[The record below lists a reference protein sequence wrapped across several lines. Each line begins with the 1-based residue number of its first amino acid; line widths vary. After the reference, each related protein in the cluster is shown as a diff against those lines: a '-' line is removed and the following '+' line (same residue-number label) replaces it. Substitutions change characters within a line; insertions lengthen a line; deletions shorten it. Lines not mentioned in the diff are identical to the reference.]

1 MSEIARTTVDG
12 LVATRLQLFSPF
24 TRKELE
30 QVQMER
36 LRQTVAHVLC
46 NSPLYTKRLS
56 GLKIESLRGRIDL
69 EEIPF
74 LTSEDIV
81 ESGYL
86 LHCVSQSEVVR
97 IITMHTSG
105 STGRPKRFSF
115 TAADL
120 DATLDFFYHG
130 MRTLVD
136 RSDRVLVLLPFE
148 AEASVGDLLIR
159 ALMENG
165 IYAAGLWP
173 PPASTHL
180 AERICHNQISSVVGL
195 PQQLL
200 ALSEDIEYGQLKTM
214 LLCSDYAPQA
224 LRWRIEQNAGCITY
238 LHYGATESGLGGA
251 VECAAHRGLH
261 IRESELLIEI
271 VDPVTGKQLPDGV
284 AGEVVLTTLGRQA
297 MPLIRYRTGDIA
309 CLDCRPCQCGGVTAR
324 LSAIYGR
331 LQGCTLADG
340 STLSSQTIDDI
351 LFTVPGLLDYR
362 LTLVNK
368 GTDRIGVEYIAASGA
383 IDVGTQ
389 MKRLLQEIPEIL
401 RAMGTGSLLMDAFQ
415 QVDSFAPTHTVKRT
429 ILDLRLKGEV

>member
-1 MSEIARTTVDG
+1 MSDVARTTVDG
-12 LVATRLQLFSPF
+12 LVAGRLQLSLPFS
-24 TRKELE
+24 RKELE

-36 LRQTVAHVLC
+36 LRQTVSHVMR
-46 NSPLYTKRLS
+46 NSPLYIKRLS
-56 GLKIESLRGRIDL
+56 GLKIESLLCRNDL
-69 EEIPF
+69 EKIPF

-81 ESGYL
+81 ESGHL

-120 DATLDFFYHG
+120 EATLDFFHHG

-159 ALMENG
+159 ALTENG

-173 PPASTHL
+173 PPAPAHL
-180 AERICHNQISSVVGL
+180 VERISSNQISSVVGL

-200 ALSEDIEYGQLKTM
+200 ALSEHIEYGQLKTM
-214 LLCSDYAPQA
+214 LLCSDYAPLA
-224 LRWRIEQNAGCITY
+224 LRRRIEQNAGCATY

-251 VECAAHRGLH
+251 VECAVHKGLH

-271 VDPVTGKQLPDGV
+271 VDPTTGKQLPDGV

-309 CLDCRPCQCGGVTAR
+309 CLDRRPCKCGGVTAR
-324 LSAIYGR
+324 LTDIYGR
-331 LQGCTLADG
+331 LKSCVLAGG
-340 STLSSQTIDDI
+340 SPLYIQAIDDI

-368 GTDRIGVEYIAASGA
+368 GTDRIGVDYIAAEGA
-383 IDVGTQ
+383 IDVGKQ
-389 MKRLLQEIPEIL
+389 MKRLMQEIPEIL
-401 RAMGTGSLLMDAFQ
+401 RAIENGGLLLDAFQ

-429 ILDLRLKGEV
+429 ILDLR